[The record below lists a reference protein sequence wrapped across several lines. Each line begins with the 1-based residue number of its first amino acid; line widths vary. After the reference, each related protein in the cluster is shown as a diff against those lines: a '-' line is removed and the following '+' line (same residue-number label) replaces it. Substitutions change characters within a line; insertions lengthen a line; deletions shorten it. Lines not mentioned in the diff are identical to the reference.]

1 MDDQSPNRA
10 HLPAVDHIRAAAA
23 LLIVLYHALHV
34 LGSQLAYGDIAV
46 ATHWPAT
53 TNPLL
58 AVLVEGHTAV
68 GGFMVLSG
76 FIFVQGTLGRNV
88 AYGRFLANRLLRI
101 YPLYGLLLAVGAS
114 AYHDQFSLSG
124 LVQSVL
130 PLANFPGAASY
141 GVLLRLL
148 NQRGGMA
155 LLRLVLVL
163 AMLRTAAVLLGAD
176 AQTMAYWTIA
186 GRMDQFLVGMIAGAW
201 FARRPAGG
209 AGLGLWLIPAVI
221 ALVALLAAYHRMGGW
236 PAAAAWKL
244 AWPDAE
250 ALAWV
255 AVILAWT
262 GVAPHLPGLLSA
274 ALCHVG
280 RVSFSIYLLHFLV
293 IEVVRTHLLFL
304 APPDAPYRA
313 ALLLGVLLV
322 VPLTIAV
329 ASFTHAAVEA
339 PFMALRRRYTD

>member
-1 MDDQSPNRA
+1 
-10 HLPAVDHIRAAAA
+10 
-23 LLIVLYHALHV
+23 
-34 LGSQLAYGDIAV
+34 
-46 ATHWPAT
+46 
-53 TNPLL
+53 
-58 AVLVEGHTAV
+58 
-68 GGFMVLSG
+68 
-76 FIFVQGTLGRNV
+76 
-88 AYGRFLANRLLRI
+88 
-101 YPLYGLLLAVGAS
+101 
-114 AYHDQFSLSG
+114 
-124 LVQSVL
+124 VQSVL

-141 GVLLRLL
+141 GVFSVMAWTVAVEFQFYLVFPLLLRLL
-148 NQRGGMA
+148 NQRGAMA